1 MFLRFLALFCALIC
15 LFVLGASHFGALHPL
30 GDSLAVFRGGLAIVG
45 AVAVLVLVLQRRLLL
60 AVLGAGL
67 VLWSAY
73 TVLMP
78 KFAFS
83 TALDTPY
90 ALYQKN
96 MSFRMPDTGPLAAD
110 ILQQAPDF
118 VTLEE
123 VDRENLALLATLKP
137 DYPAQAFC
145 PFMNVGGVAVASR
158 WPKVAG
164 SEVCLQGQGMVAMQV
179 ETPDG
184 PLWLVALHLH
194 WPFPHR
200 QAEQVQRLETALKA
214 LEGPVV
220 LGGDFNMVPWSHT
233 MRVITS
239 ATGTRRIGAP
249 KYTFPLFDG
258 LYTLPIDHVL
268 VNANTRPAETWRR
281 PQLGSDHF
289 GLLARFYLR

>member
-1 MFLRFLALFCALIC
+1 MFLRFVALIC
-15 LFVLGASHFGALHPL
+15 LFILGASHFGVLHPL
-30 GDSLAVFRGGLAIVG
+30 GDSLAVFRGVLAIVG
-45 AVAVLVLVLQRRLLL
+45 AVAVLVLVLQRRWLL
-60 AVLGAGL
+60 AVLGAGV

-73 TVLMP
+73 TVLLP
-78 KFAFS
+78 RFAFS
-83 TALDTPY
+83 EASDAPY

-118 VTLEE
+118 LTLEE
-123 VDRENLALLATLKP
+123 VDRENITLLDRLKP

-145 PFMNVGGVAVASR
+145 PFANVGGVAVASR
-158 WPKVAG
+158 WPKLAG
-164 SEVCLQGQGMVAMQV
+164 SDVCLQGQGMVAMQV

-194 WPFPHR
+194 WPFPHQ

-233 MRVITS
+233 MRAIIA
-239 ATGTRRIGAP
+239 ATRTRRIGVP

-268 VNANTRPAETWRR
+268 VNAKTRPAETWRR
-281 PQLGSDHF
+281 PKLGSDHF

>member
-1 MFLRFLALFCALIC
+1 MFLRLLALIC
-15 LFVLGASHFGALHPL
+15 LFVLGVSHFGALHPL
-30 GDSLAVFRGGLAIVG
+30 GDSLAVFRGVLAIVG
-45 AVAVLVLVLQRRLLL
+45 AVAALVLVLQRRWIL
-60 AVLGAGL
+60 AVFGAGV

-78 KFAFS
+78 RFEYSA
-83 TALDTPY
+83 ALDTPY

-96 MSFRMPDTGPLAAD
+96 MSFRMRDTGPLAAD

-123 VDRENLALLATLKP
+123 VDRENLALLVALKP

-145 PFMNVGGVAVASR
+145 PFANVGGVAVASR

-164 SEVCLQGQGMVAMQV
+164 SDVCLQGQGMVAMQV

-184 PLWLVALHLH
+184 PVWVVALHLH
-194 WPFPHR
+194 WPFPQG
-200 QAEQVQRLETALKA
+200 QAAQVRRLKTALQA
-214 LEGPVV
+214 LDAPVV

-233 MRVITS
+233 VRVITA

-268 VNANTRPAETWRR
+268 VNGNSRPAETWRR
-281 PQLGSDHF
+281 PQLGSDHY
-289 GLLARFYLR
+289 GMLARFYLR

>member
-1 MFLRFLALFCALIC
+1 MFLRFVALIC

-30 GDSLAVFRGGLAIVG
+30 GDSLAVFRGVLTIVG
-45 AVAVLVLVLQRRLLL
+45 AVAVLVLVLQRRRVL

-73 TVLMP
+73 TVLTP
-78 KFAFS
+78 RFAFS
-83 TALDTPY
+83 AALDTPY
-90 ALYQKN
+90 VLYQKN
-96 MSFRMPDTGPLAAD
+96 MSFRMPDTGPLAVD
-110 ILQQAPDF
+110 ILQQASDF

-123 VDRENLALLATLKP
+123 VDWENIALLDRLKP

-158 WPKVAG
+158 WPKLAG
-164 SEVCLQGQGMVAMQV
+164 SDVCLPGQGMVAMQV

-194 WPFPHR
+194 WPFPHQ
-200 QAEQVQRLETALKA
+200 QAEQVQQLETALKV

-233 MRVITS
+233 MRAITA
-239 ATGTRRIGAP
+239 ATQTRRIGAP
-249 KYTFPLFDG
+249 KYTFALFDG
-258 LYTLPIDHVL
+258 LYTLPIYHVL

>member
-1 MFLRFLALFCALIC
+1 MFLRFIALIC

-30 GDSLAVFRGGLAIVG
+30 GDSLAVFRGVLTIVG
-45 AVAVLVLVLQRRLLL
+45 AVAVLVLVLQRRWVL

-73 TVLMP
+73 TVLAP
-78 KFAFS
+78 KFEFS
-83 TALDTPY
+83 TALDAPY

-96 MSFRMPDTGPLAAD
+96 MSYRMPDTGPLATD

-123 VDRENLALLATLKP
+123 VDRENIALLDALKP

-145 PFMNVGGVAVASR
+145 LFMNVGGVAVASR
-158 WPKVAG
+158 WPKLAG
-164 SEVCLQGQGMVAMQV
+164 SDVCLPGQGMVAMQV
-179 ETPDG
+179 ATPDG

-200 QAEQVQRLETALKA
+200 QAEQVRKLETALKA
-214 LEGPVV
+214 LEGRVV
-220 LGGDFNMVPWSHT
+220 LGGDFNMVPWSQT
-233 MRVITS
+233 MRAITS
-239 ATGTRRIGAP
+239 ATQTRRIGAP

-268 VNANTRPAETWRR
+268 VNANTRSAETWRR
-281 PQLGSDHF
+281 PKLGSDHF

>member
-1 MFLRFLALFCALIC
+1 MFLRFIALIC

-30 GDSLAVFRGGLAIVG
+30 GDSLAVFRGVLTIVG
-45 AVAVLVLVLQRRLLL
+45 AVAVLVLVLQRRWVLT
-60 AVLGAGL
+60 ALGAGL
-67 VLWSAY
+67 VLLSAY

-78 KFAFS
+78 RFTFS
-83 TALDTPY
+83 AALDVPY

-96 MSFRMPDTGPLAAD
+96 MSFRMPDTAMLATD

-123 VDRENLALLATLKP
+123 VDRENLGLLGALKS

-145 PFMNVGGVAVASR
+145 PFAFVGGVAVASR

-164 SEVCLQGQGMVAMQV
+164 SDVCLPGQGMVAMQV
-179 ETPDG
+179 ETPGG

-194 WPFPHR
+194 WPFPHG
-200 QAEQVQRLETALKA
+200 QAAQVRRLEPALKA
-214 LEGPVV
+214 LEGLVV
-220 LGGDFNMVPWSHT
+220 LGGDFNMVPWSQT
-233 MRVITS
+233 MRAITA
-239 ATGTRRIGAP
+239 ATKTRRVGAP

-258 LYTLPIDHVL
+258 LYMLPIDHVL

>member
-1 MFLRFLALFCALIC
+1 MFLRFVALIC

-30 GDSLAVFRGGLAIVG
+30 GDSLAVFRGVLAIVG
-45 AVAVLVLVLQRRLLL
+45 AVAVLVLLLQRRRVL

-78 KFAFS
+78 RLAFS
-83 TALDTPY
+83 AALDAPY
-90 ALYQKN
+90 VLYQKN

-123 VDRENLALLATLKP
+123 VDWENIALLDRLKP

-158 WPKVAG
+158 LPKLAG
-164 SEVCLQGQGMVAMQV
+164 SDVCLQGQGMVAMQV

-184 PLWLVALHLH
+184 PLWVVALHLH
-194 WPFPHR
+194 WPFPHQ
-200 QAEQVQRLETALKA
+200 QAEQVQQLESALKG

-233 MRVITS
+233 MRAITA
-239 ATGTRRIGAP
+239 ATQTRRIGAP